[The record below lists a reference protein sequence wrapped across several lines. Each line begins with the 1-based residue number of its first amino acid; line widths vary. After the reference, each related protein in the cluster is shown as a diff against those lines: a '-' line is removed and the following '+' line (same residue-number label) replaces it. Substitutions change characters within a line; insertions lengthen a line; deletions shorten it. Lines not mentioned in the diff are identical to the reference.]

1 MSPLIDSFSGAVT
14 FLTSTCL
21 LKYGYWLLKVMSE
34 SLKRVEIFFFI
45 DALILTRVVAQGRH
59 KKGGIPARLQILVKI
74 KFEATK
80 KELEKR

>member
-1 MSPLIDSFSGAVT
+1 MSFKV
-14 FLTSTCL
+14 
-21 LKYGYWLLKVMSE
+21 WLLVVKGDVGIFKKSWD
-34 SLKRVEIFFFI
+34 FFFI

-80 KELEKR
+80 KEFEKR